1 VRALGV
7 VRQLTTSDSLAR
19 GRVDYLML
27 LACTFVSHISCFRK
41 YDIYHTYKR
50 NNIISKYSGFQAGVD
65 TPEGKIFRLVRP
77 VAPGNF

>member
-27 LACTFVSHISCFRK
+27 LVLS
-41 YDIYHTYKR
+41 YDII
-50 NNIISKYSGFQAGVD
+50 N
-65 TPEGKIFRLVRP
+65 RLYI
-77 VAPGNF
+77 